1 MWWQIPTTDNLCTTW
16 NHLTNFFLKTNFF
29 NYYILG
35 CGHFLYFEASNRETG
50 SALSAPFT
58 STSGEMC
65 LCFSLSMYSLD
76 PKTMGS
82 LSLSLMKGN
91 TFVKSFWDISGS
103 VTANQTSWDKIHLNL
118 PALNA
123 NSDYKV
129 SWRFLTVWFFFNHF
143 DWNVLWRV
151 LTVRYFKIFEL
162 DGILN
167 QFWLNNKVF

>member
-1 MWWQIPTTDNLCTTW
+1 MINTYNRQLVYNLKSF
-16 NHLTNFFLKTNFF
+16 NQFFLKTNFF

-129 SWRFLTVWFFFNHF
+129 SWRFLTVWFF
-143 DWNVLWRV
+143 LII
-151 LTVRYFKIFEL
+151 LTETYCE
-162 DGILN
+162 GS
-167 QFWLNNKVF
+167 WL